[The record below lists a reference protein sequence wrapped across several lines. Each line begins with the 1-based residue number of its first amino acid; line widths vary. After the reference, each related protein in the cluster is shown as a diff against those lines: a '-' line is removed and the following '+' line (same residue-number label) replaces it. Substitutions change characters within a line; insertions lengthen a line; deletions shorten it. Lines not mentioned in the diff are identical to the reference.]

1 MSSSRYAKLV
11 EFAAHAGDVR
21 CVRIGRKTAG
31 VLVTGG
37 DDKKVNVWAL
47 GKTTASFSLTGHQ
60 SSVESVSFDNDEMV
74 VAAGG
79 SNGSIKV
86 FELQTGKVTK
96 SLSGHK
102 SNVMCLA
109 WHPYDS
115 TIISG
120 SMDTNV
126 KLWNLRDKEA
136 VMTFKGHNAGVTHV
150 RYSPDGNWVASASG
164 DGAVKIWDVRQG
176 RLLQDLCPP
185 TKYEIT
191 GVEFSPTE
199 YLMATSS
206 RDKLVRFWDLE
217 TFACID
223 QTTPEATPVR
233 NICFYNDGRTLFSA
247 VQDGCRVWNVDPTQ
261 QQDYVDVPWYRVA
274 DLAISTIRGTQRL
287 IGCSFNS
294 TMVGLFYIVLKN
306 VRPFCEDPDFM
317 AREPAASV
325 DGNPYAGAGG
335 GSRSNLA
342 AAAAAAQ
349 LPPESAVRRLS
360 LNDRGAEP
368 QRAGSA
374 GNLGD
379 AAAAAAAAG
388 YGNGRL
394 AGVGQSVGVGRS
406 QERAASVGSRPPQAP
421 SSSGAAAAAGG
432 DRLPPVALYGAPER
446 ERDRSSNRY
455 AGAAGASAD
464 FGGGPG
470 DSNAS
475 DAGGLGRGASGGHAP
490 GVRPGMVSIGV
501 GVGDSLM
508 RGQLQ
513 PDDLARMA
521 GGGGGGGGG
530 LARQRSQPREPTIEV
545 HAPVAPPP
553 SSRSAGSGPSYRGA
567 GSGPD
572 RDRGVGV
579 GVGVGEDRDVDQRYP
594 WQGPGGA
601 AAGPSGLDHRLGGG
615 GGGGAYASVVPSD
628 LEAAS
633 ALSSRHGM
641 FLSAMKKRANTLMIM
656 RNFVQK
662 GDWRNAI
669 AAARRG
675 DDTAALADLLSAMHD
690 RRDVF
695 TLDLVNEVMAVVE
708 TVLSLPSE
716 RQQQTGL
723 DVLALHIRAFG
734 PVIRDLCGPGA
745 RGVGI
750 DLSFEER
757 RERAAKAKLALQNM
771 VPRLNSLARSSET
784 LGGRA
789 GELAAQLAQL

>member
-233 NICFYNDGRTLFSA
+233 NICFYNDGRTIFSA

-325 DGNPYAGAGG
+325 DGNPYAAAG

-342 AAAAAAQ
+342 GAAAAAQ

-360 LNDRGAEP
+360 LNDRAADP
-368 QRAGSA
+368 PRAGSA

-379 AAAAAAAAG
+379 AAAAAAAAAG
-388 YGNGRL
+388 YGNGRGAGVA
-394 AGVGQSVGVGRS
+394 AGVGPSVGVGRS
-406 QERAASVGSRPPQAP
+406 QERSSSMGSRPPQAP
-421 SSSGAAAAAGG
+421 SSSAVAAGG
-432 DRLPPVALYGAPER
+432 DRLPPVALYGAPDRDR

-470 DSNAS
+470 DSVAS
-475 DAGGLGRGASGGHAP
+475 DAQLGRAASGHAA
-490 GVRPGMVSIGV
+490 GARPGMVSIGV

-513 PDDLARMA
+513 PDDLSRMA
-521 GGGGGGGGG
+521 GGGGGG

-545 HAPVAPPP
+545 HAPAAPPA
-553 SSRSAGSGPSYRGA
+553 SRSAGSGPGYRGA

-572 RDRGVGV
+572 RGVGVGV
-579 GVGVGEDRDVDQRYP
+579 GVGVGEDRDMDQRYP
-594 WQGPGGA
+594 WQGQA
-601 AAGPSGLDHRLGGG
+601 AQLAGPSGMDRLGGG
-615 GGGGAYASVVPSD
+615 GGGAGGGGYASVVPSD

-695 TLDLVNEVMAVVE
+695 TLDLVGEVMTVVE
-708 TVLSLPSE
+708 TVLSLPSD

-723 DVLALHIRAFG
+723 EVLALHIRAFG

-757 RERAAKAKLALQNM
+757 RERAAKAKLVLQNM

-784 LGGRA
+784 LGVRA